1 MPSILIRQRRRV
13 ILFTLCLLLAAILR
27 MGLSPL
33 VVLFAIPGIGLP
45 ALIVKYA
52 PDLRRTIEATALGIV
67 VIAAMPTPAV
77 SLLTLIPAASYLA
90 FHVLYGPWSDRIPLR
105 ISLLSSRAAKVSAPV
120 EAVWD
125 QLIPGEAEP
134 EHHWTGNLAD
144 TMADPDDP
152 MTLHLRRRR
161 INGLLEEMTLTFID
175 YVADRSCRYILER
188 RTDGIIDESITTF
201 SVDPI
206 GDEETVV
213 ESFMAQHAMLPRVAL
228 DRFLDD
234 FMGDEWDG
242 PGIKSTRKRTWVF
255 HNRDRSPLPA
265 LPHPA

>member
-1 MPSILIRQRRRV
+1 MFSILVRQRRRV
-13 ILFTLCLLLAAILR
+13 ILFTSCLLLAGLIR
-27 MGLSPL
+27 IGLSPL
-33 VVLFAIPGIGLP
+33 VLLLVIPGVGLP
-45 ALIVKYA
+45 ALIMRYA
-52 PDLRRTIEATALGIV
+52 ADLRRVIEAIGFGSL
-67 VIAAMPTPAV
+67 VIAAVPTPAI
-77 SLLTLIPAASYLA
+77 SLVPLIPAASYLA
-90 FHVLYGPWSDRIPLR
+90 YHLLYGAWSDRLPIR
-105 ISLLSSRAAKVSAPV
+105 ISLVSSRAAKVPAPL

-125 QLIPGEAEP
+125 QLIPGEAES
-134 EHHWTGNLAD
+134 EYHWSGTLVD

-188 RTDGIIDESITTF
+188 KTDGIVDESINTF

-213 ESFMAQHAMLPRVAL
+213 ESVMAQHAMLPRVAL
-228 DRFLDD
+228 ERILDD
-234 FMGDEWDG
+234 SMGDEWDG
-242 PGIKSTRKRTWVF
+242 PGIKSTRKRNWVF

-265 LPHPA
+265 LPDVA